1 MAKLKPFKAIRPR
14 RDLAHLIAS
23 RPVATYTPE
32 ILAAKLEENPFTF
45 IHIIHPEYF
54 ENKENKTKPNT
65 PERFKKVTE
74 KFNTFYKKGYF
85 IQEKEP
91 ALYVYRQTNGKQI
104 FKGVICGASA
114 EEYKSNKI
122 KKHEATLTSREQMF
136 TNYLD
141 IVGLNAEP
149 VLLCHEHTDEVASLL
164 QDIMIERPEYEFT
177 TADTIKHELWVVL
190 GDTMKKL
197 EEGYAKISQV
207 YIADGHHR
215 SASSVRLSD
224 RINDR
229 GASKDDAHNYFL
241 SYFISERD
249 LQILPFNRI
258 CKHLNGLTPE
268 AFLEQ
273 LKVNFEVSILKIAE
287 APNKLHQ
294 INCYLDGKWYSLT
307 SKQNILQ
314 GLSPVGEIDAEI
326 LTKHILSPILG
337 IHDLKTDKNIK
348 FVSGE
353 KGIKPIEQEIDKGVY
368 KVGFA
373 LYPVTVEQLKN
384 VADADSTMPPK
395 STWIAPKLRSGL
407 TIYKIKG

>member
-1 MAKLKPFKAIRPR
+1 MATLKPFKAIRPR

-32 ILAAKLEENPFTF
+32 ILAAKLEDNPFTF

-54 ENKENKTKPNT
+54 EKKGNKTEPNT
-65 PERFKKVTE
+65 PERFAKVKN
-74 KFNTFYKKGYF
+74 KFNEFYDNGF
-85 IQEKEP
+85 FVEETEP
-91 ALYVYRQTNGKQI
+91 ALYVYRQTKGDRV
-104 FKGVICGASA
+104 FSGVICGASV

-122 KKHEATLTSREQMF
+122 KKHEATLTSREEMF

-149 VLLCHEHTDEVASLL
+149 VLLCHEHSIDVEDLL
-164 QDIMIERPEYEFT
+164 KKIMNDRPEYEFT
-177 TADTIKHELWVVL
+177 TADAIKHELWVVQ
-190 GDTMKKL
+190 GETMTEL
-197 EEGYAKISQV
+197 QSGYATIPHS

-215 SASSVRLSD
+215 SASSLRLAD
-224 RINDR
+224 RINER
-229 GASKDDAHNYFL
+229 GNTENDVHNYFL
-241 SYFISERD
+241 SYFISEKE

-258 CKHLNGLTPE
+258 CKDLNGLSSA
-268 AFLEQ
+268 AFLYQ
-273 LKVNFEVSILKIAE
+273 LKNDFEVTSLSKAQ
-287 APNKLHQ
+287 APDQLHQ
-294 INCYLDGKWYSLT
+294 INCYLDGKWYALT
-307 SKQNILQ
+307 SKDKILQ

-353 KGIKPIEQEIDKGVY
+353 KGISPIEQEVDRGVY

-384 VADADSTMPPK
+384 VANADSIMPPK
-395 STWIAPKLRSGL
+395 STWIAPKMRSGL
-407 TIYKIKG
+407 TIYKIKE